1 MLKVDKSFVD
11 GLGENLEDTAIV
23 EAVINLGHALG
34 LRTVAEG
41 IETTVQLDQLRALG
55 CELGQGYYFSRPLP
69 AHKASALP
77 ASFGLLE

>member
-1 MLKVDKSFVD
+1 VYKSFVD
-11 GLGENLEDTAIV
+11 ELGENPEETAIV
-23 EAVINLGHALG
+23 EAVISLSRALG

-41 IETTVQLDQLRALG
+41 IETTEQLDHLRALG

-77 ASFGLLE
+77 ASFRLLE